1 MKEVVI
7 QNPRSLQ
14 LLTIMACVL
23 QENEHIRIVK
33 FQFENAIVANGTG
46 TIAVQLKNKQKL
58 RENVL
63 KFLNDKTI
71 SKKIKIRQ

>member
-33 FQFENAIVANGTG
+33 FQFENAIVVNGTG
-46 TIAVQLKNKQKL
+46 TITDQLKNKQKL
-58 RENVL
+58 RQNVR
-63 KFLNDKTI
+63 KFLNDRTI
-71 SKKIKIRQ
+71 SKQIRQ